1 MPFDRSHPYAE
12 VGHHSSIHCPMI
24 ASGEPKTL
32 TAGAYPVY
40 DTPLGCWAT
49 IICFD
54 ASFTDV
60 SRCMGRQGAQL
71 IANPSLFGSS
81 IANMPHT
88 QVVLRAA
95 ENRMA
100 FVMADV
106 AYNSAIVGPDG
117 RILAQAITPEGAAAT
132 LVADVPMGTG
142 HTPYSRWGDWPGWLS
157 LGLFAFFAIFMPLTL
172 RRATD

>member
-1 MPFDRSHPYAE
+1 
-12 VGHHSSIHCPMI
+12 
-24 ASGEPKTL
+24 
-32 TAGAYPVY
+32 
-40 DTPLGCWAT
+40 
-49 IICFD
+49 
-54 ASFTDV
+54 
-60 SRCMGRQGAQL
+60 
-71 IANPSLFGSS
+71 
-81 IANMPHT
+81 MPHT

-95 ENRMA
+95 EKRMA

-157 LGLFAFFAIFMPLTL
+157 LGLFAFFAVFMPLTL